1 MGASTG
7 FPFARAAAAFAAWE
21 RNARTA
27 VQWAHPSWLA
37 GMLGVAPAALDTFY
51 AALGDNTN
59 AEPRANANG
68 PGLRRNALDTA
79 SRALL
84 RALHVPPPAFDTWFR
99 PGPQVLDALPAVLGL
114 NVLRMRALLFRR
126 ADVRRLIDKR
136 SRMQLAQWVGVP
148 LDRLLAQAP
157 GTAATN
163 APDTARLVARG
174 AMPALDA
181 LDADTLALEGYALMA
196 REAHDPGTALSA
208 DLAGPADAPCP
219 LLRLALPRELP
230 PVPWLDA
237 AAREPD
243 PLGTP
248 QLIARFPELLPE
260 WAWLS
265 G

>member
-37 GMLGVAPAALDTFY
+37 GALGVAPAALETFY
-51 AALGDNTN
+51 AALGDHAST
-59 AEPRANANG
+59 EPRADANG
-68 PGLRRNALDTA
+68 QSLRRERRDTIDTA

-84 RALHVPPPAFDTWFR
+84 RTLRVPPPAFDTWFR
-99 PGPQVLDALPAVLGL
+99 PGPQVLDALPAALGL

-136 SRMQLAQWVGVP
+136 SRLQLAQWVGVP
-148 LDRLLAQAP
+148 LDRLLAQPP

-174 AMPALDA
+174 ALPALDA
-181 LDADTLALEGYALMA
+181 LDADTLAQEGYALMA
-196 REAHDPGTALSA
+196 RESENTGAAPTGAIV
-208 DLAGPADAPCP
+208 DAPCP

-230 PVPWLDA
+230 AAPWLDA

>member
-37 GMLGVAPAALDTFY
+37 GALDVAPGALDTFY
-51 AALGDNTN
+51 AALGDSD
-59 AEPRANANG
+59 APSQR
-68 PGLRRNALDTA
+68 PCRNAIDTC

-84 RALHVPPPAFDTWFR
+84 RALRVPPPAFDTWFR
-99 PGPQVLDALPAVLGL
+99 PGPQVLDALPAALGL

-148 LDRLLAQAP
+148 LDRLLAQPP

-174 AMPALDA
+174 AMPGLDA
-181 LDADTLALEGYALMA
+181 LDAHTLALEGYALMA
-196 REAHDPGTALSA
+196 REHHNGGATLSA
-208 DLAGPADAPCP
+208 GLAGTSGTSSSPADAPCP
-219 LLRLALPRELP
+219 LLRLALPRDLP